1 MDVKQCVL
9 TSLDDISAL
18 RTMLSGYTPDLLLVF
33 ADTPFMADADF
44 VATLQ
49 QAGGTLLGCTTAGEI
64 ARHEVHNYHAV
75 VTAIRFAQA
84 HVQLAT
90 TEVAGMADSFRAG
103 QQVGSELTP
112 AGLQAVFVLGPGLN
126 INGSALISGLKAG
139 LPEHVG
145 ISGGLAADYSD
156 FKYTWVLSDN
166 GVSHTGVAALG
177 LYGAGLSVTTGAYGG
192 WKSFGPFR
200 KITRAADNILY
211 ELDNQPALDVY
222 KRYLGEYADQLPASG
237 LLFPMEMVDASRTSS
252 GLVRTILEV
261 DEKNGSLTMAGDIL
275 SEGYLRLMHASTDDL
290 VEGAEQAAYL
300 VRNNTVLPM
309 PASALLILVSC
320 VGRKLIMGDSSDEE
334 VEAVNAVIGHT
345 APVCGFY
352 SYGEISP
359 HQDCRGARLHN
370 QTMTVTLIAEQ
381 S

>member
-1 MDVKQCVL
+1 
-9 TSLDDISAL
+9 
-18 RTMLSGYTPDLLLVF
+18 
-33 ADTPFMADADF
+33 
-44 VATLQ
+44 
-49 QAGGTLLGCTTAGEI
+49 
-64 ARHEVHNYHAV
+64 
-75 VTAIRFAQA
+75 
-84 HVQLAT
+84 
-90 TEVAGMADSFRAG
+90 
-103 QQVGSELTP
+103 
-112 AGLQAVFVLGPGLN
+112 
-126 INGSALISGLKAG
+126 
-139 LPEHVG
+139 
-145 ISGGLAADYSD
+145 
-156 FKYTWVLSDN
+156 
-166 GVSHTGVAALG
+166 
-177 LYGAGLSVTTGAYGG
+177 
-192 WKSFGPFR
+192 
-200 KITRAADNILY
+200 
-211 ELDNQPALDVY
+211 
-222 KRYLGEYADQLPASG
+222 
-237 LLFPMEMVDASRTSS
+237 
-252 GLVRTILEV
+252 
-261 DEKNGSLTMAGDIL
+261 MAGDIL